1 MIVCR
6 YSSNDRRPVG
16 AGNMW
21 AYLKI
26 KAAAAWSHTEINVY
40 CREYQMRCWW
50 INLDLDIDVP
60 QSQLAESTVRIGRR
74 DWSARAKKQNKN
86 AHSRC
91 IAALYLKN
99 VSFNVFFL
107 GFDFPSIRFQPW
119 VLLAEV
125 LGWTSAAGTLPVMV
139 WGNGAFNILNCD
151 PRKGQIG

>member
-6 YSSNDRRPVG
+6 CSSNHRRRAG

-26 KAAAAWSHTEINVY
+26 KAAAAWSHTEINIY

-50 INLDLDIDVP
+50 INLNLDIDVL
-60 QSQLAESTVRIGRR
+60 QSQLAECTVRIGTH
-74 DWSARAKKQNKN
+74 DWSARAEKKPKKTKQNV
-86 AHSRC
+86 HSRY

-107 GFDFPSIRFQPW
+107 GLTSGPSGFSHEFFWPRF
-119 VLLAEV
+119 LAELLLLV
-125 LGWTSAAGTLPVMV
+125 LCQRWCGAMALLTS
-139 WGNGAFNILNCD
+139 
-151 PRKGQIG
+151 

>member
-6 YSSNDRRPVG
+6 CSSNHRRRVG

-26 KAAAAWSHTEINVY
+26 KAVAAWSHTEINIY

-60 QSQLAESTVRIGRR
+60 QSQLAECTVRIGMR
-74 DWSARAKKQNKN
+74 DWSARAEKQKKK
-86 AHSRC
+86 RC
-91 IAALYLKN
+91 TPGASLL
-99 VSFNVFFL
+99 FNVFFL
-107 GFDFPSIRFQPW
+107 GFDFRSIRFQPW